1 MKQQEKT
8 EKEVIDFLQNFKT
21 KLGIWGILFLDDR
34 QKNGRA
40 LAELGITPLQRNN
53 VLQELTEI
61 DFSEA
66 REEQF
71 GIYGT
76 EMWIFGKM
84 LKEKETYIKIT
95 LGLTNSQVV
104 CISFHISEFNKP
116 MKYPFKK

>member
-34 QKNGRA
+34 QKNSKA
-40 LAELGITPLQRNN
+40 LAELEITSSQRNDI
-53 VLQELTEI
+53 LQELTET

-71 GIYGT
+71 GVYGA

-84 LKEKETYIKIT
+84 LKEKEIYIKIT
-95 LGLTNSQVV
+95 LGLTNLQVV
-104 CISFHISEFNKP
+104 CISFHISEFNKS